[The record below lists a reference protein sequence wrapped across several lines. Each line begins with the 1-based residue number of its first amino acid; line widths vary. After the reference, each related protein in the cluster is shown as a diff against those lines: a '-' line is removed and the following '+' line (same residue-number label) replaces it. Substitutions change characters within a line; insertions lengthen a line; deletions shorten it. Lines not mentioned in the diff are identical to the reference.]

1 MLEKKKKFIRENDTC
16 IEENIVEILIL
27 LLLLLL
33 VLVIERKQRATNMIS
48 SIY

>member
-27 LLLLLL
+27 LLLLL